1 MDCQAKS
8 DLQVLDMIKTIRL
21 SGVVEES
28 YVDGTG
34 IRYTIFT
41 QGCFHHCKGCH
52 NENTHD
58 PTLGYDMDIVALCNQ
73 IGENPL
79 LDGITL
85 SGGEPFLQPDACRA
99 IALYCKAHFDFTV
112 WAYTGY
118 LFEELMEMADAKA
131 LLQAI
136 DVLVDGKF
144 VAELTS
150 YELVFRGSQNQRI
163 IDVQQSLLTG
173 CVVEMQLARSQKK

>member
-1 MDCQAKS
+1 MDYRTKS
-8 DLQVLDMIKTIRL
+8 NFQKFNAVKTIRL

-34 IRYTIFT
+34 IRFTIFT

-52 NENTHD
+52 NKNTHD
-58 PTLGYDMDIVALCNQ
+58 PTLGYDMNIIELCEQ

-85 SGGEPFLQPDACRA
+85 SGGEPFLQPESCAT
-99 IALYCKAHFDFTV
+99 IARYCKEQFHFTV

-118 LFEELMEMADAKA
+118 VFEELLKMENAKP
-131 LLQAI
+131 LLHTI

-144 VAELTS
+144 MEELTS
-150 YELVFRGSQNQRI
+150 YELVFRGSENQRI

-173 CVVEMQLARSQKK
+173 CVVEIEK